1 MQNTLADLD
10 ALVASKLPLV
20 FIESVEEG
28 RLVNHLKA
36 MAALRHENFY
46 LWTLADGL
54 HNLTFKETLPKL
66 ADLKSVLYYLKDTLK
81 KGAVLLLDI
90 QHHLSDPLILRLIK
104 EFAEESDSLTKTML
118 LMGEQ
123 LEVPHDLKRLGH
135 WYIPPLPD
143 LETIREIYF
152 EELFAWLS
160 ADHHRQFI
168 RPGPME
174 DEMVQALVGLNE
186 EDVRRLIAA
195 AVRDGKISSG
205 DLKLI
210 LNFKKEDAGGDGLVE
225 FDFDVAGLDGVGGL
239 AQLKHWLSLRREAFL
254 NAQKEIEIA
263 PPKGV
268 LLLGVQGSGK
278 SLAAKAIA
286 GTWHVPLMRLDFG
299 NLYSKWLGESEHN
312 LKHALQQAE
321 AMAPCVLWIDEI
333 EKGIANDGDSA
344 DGGVSKRILGTLLTW
359 MAERKARVF
368 MVATANDVSKLP
380 PELLRKGRFDELFFV
395 DLPGAGVRRD
405 IFSIHLKKRKLNP
418 RLFDLPAL
426 ADASEGFAGAEI
438 EQAVIAGF
446 YRALGNHQP
455 PATQHLLDEL
465 HQTQPLSVLMA
476 EKMTA
481 LRSWAAGR
489 TVKAD

>member
-1 MQNTLADLD
+1 MKNTLADLD
-10 ALVASKLPLV
+10 AMVASRLPLV

-36 MAALRHENFY
+36 MAGLRHEPFY

-54 HNLTFKETLPKL
+54 HNLTAQESLPKL
-66 ADLKSVLYYLKDTLK
+66 GDLKSVLYYLKDTLK
-81 KGAVLLLDI
+81 KGTVLLLDI
-90 QHHLSDPLILRLIK
+90 QHHLGDPLIQRLIK
-104 EFAEESDSLTKTML
+104 EFAEESDQFTKTLL

-123 LEVPHDLKRLGH
+123 LEVTHDLKRLGQ

-152 EELFAWLS
+152 EEVYAWLS
-160 ADHHRQFI
+160 ADRRRQFI
-168 RPGPME
+168 RPGPLE
-174 DEMVQALVGLNE
+174 DELVQALIGLNE

-195 AVRDGKISSG
+195 AVRDGRISPS

-210 LNFKKEDAGGDGLVE
+210 LQFKKDDAGGDGLVE
-225 FDFDVAGLDGVGGL
+225 FDFDVAGFDSVGGL
-239 AQLKHWLSLRREAFL
+239 SQLKHWLSLRREAFL
-254 NAQKEIEIA
+254 TFQQEIQID

-312 LKHALQQAE
+312 IKHALQQAE

-344 DGGVSKRILGTLLTW
+344 DGGVAKRILGTLLTW
-359 MAERKARVF
+359 MVERKARVF
-368 MVATANDVSKLP
+368 LVATANDVSRLP
-380 PELLRKGRFDELFFV
+380 PELLRKGRFDEIFFV
-395 DLPGAGVRRD
+395 DLPSASVRRD

-418 RLFDLPAL
+418 RLFDLNAL
-426 ADASEGFAGAEI
+426 SEASEGFAGAEI
-438 EQAVIAGF
+438 EQAVIAGL
-446 YRALGNHQP
+446 YRALGDHQIP
-455 PATQHLLDEL
+455 RTQHLLDEL
-465 HQTQPLSVLMA
+465 HHTQPLSVLMA

>member
-1 MQNTLADLD
+1 MKNTLADLD
-10 ALVASKLPLV
+10 AMVASRLPLV

-36 MAALRHENFY
+36 MAGLRHEPFY

-54 HNLTFKETLPKL
+54 HNLTAQESLPKL
-66 ADLKSVLYYLKDTLK
+66 GDLKSVLYYLKDTLK
-81 KGAVLLLDI
+81 KGTVLLLDI
-90 QHHLSDPLILRLIK
+90 QHHLGDPLIQRLIK
-104 EFAEESDSLTKTML
+104 EFAEESDQFTKTLL

-123 LEVPHDLKRLGH
+123 LEVTHDLKRLGQ

-152 EELFAWLS
+152 EEVYAWLS
-160 ADHHRQFI
+160 ADRRRQFI
-168 RPGPME
+168 RPGPLE
-174 DEMVQALVGLNE
+174 DELVQALIGLNE

-195 AVRDGKISSG
+195 AVRDGRISPS

-210 LNFKKEDAGGDGLVE
+210 LQFKKDDAGGEGLVE
-225 FDFDVAGLDGVGGL
+225 FDFDVAGFDSVGGL
-239 AQLKHWLSLRREAFL
+239 SQLKHWLSLRREAFL
-254 NAQKEIEIA
+254 TFQQEIQID

-312 LKHALQQAE
+312 IKHALQQAE

-344 DGGVSKRILGTLLTW
+344 DGGVAKRILGTLLTW
-359 MAERKARVF
+359 MVERKARVF
-368 MVATANDVSKLP
+368 LVATANDVSRLP
-380 PELLRKGRFDELFFV
+380 PELLRKGRFDEIFFV
-395 DLPGAGVRRD
+395 DLPSASVRRD

-418 RLFDLPAL
+418 RLFDLNAL
-426 ADASEGFAGAEI
+426 SEASEGFAGAEI
-438 EQAVIAGF
+438 EQAVIAGL
-446 YRALGNHQP
+446 YRALGDHQIP
-455 PATQHLLDEL
+455 RTQHLLDEL
-465 HQTQPLSVLMA
+465 HHTQPLSVLMA